1 MEKAE
6 ENGRMMEGIE
16 VRWIKSAIAL
26 ISSIACFGM
35 LPISAQES
43 PAHTLLIIGDSN
55 TEFGPIA
62 NGYASILQANYG
74 KSGSGYIPVNS
85 TYVNLA
91 ASKIRF
97 TMDNNWIN
105 GDMHFNT
112 NRAQPPYYAPS
123 GLWAESAVPGAK
135 LTAVFNGTGIDVYY
149 SAFADGGVFSVE
161 LDGQA
166 VGEVNTRS
174 SKAVTEKQRYAG
186 LADGEHTLVITV
198 VSGRVILSGMDRIAG
213 NTEKGGRAVV
223 HNWGNGASD
232 TTDFLHI
239 EESVFISGIQKL
251 QPDAVVVLLG
261 TNDMVSLDKDAFA
274 KQLTQVVQRVQKATD
289 VPILLVST
297 FRTYVDTPAF
307 SEYITYSYPAVQKQT
322 GVAYWDMCRWFGNS
336 VANLTE
342 SADGV
347 HCNAAAGKR
356 IAAELYNQVQK
367 LLSPEAPPETT
378 VQPPP
383 TGSTTT
389 IATAPST
396 TESTAVSS
404 NSTVA
409 TTAPTVSSSETSST
423 PTPSTSK
430 QTAPTNGNTDVPAG
444 GFPVWAIV
452 LIAAAAAGA
461 IGTGGFFLWKKLK
474 KPAG

>member
-1 MEKAE
+1 M
-6 ENGRMMEGIE
+6 
-16 VRWIKSAIAL
+16 
-26 ISSIACFGM
+26 
-35 LPISAQES
+35 
-43 PAHTLLIIGDSN
+43 LIIGDSN

-62 NGYASILQANYG
+62 NGYASILQADFG

-123 GLWAESAVPGAK
+123 GLWAECAVPGAK
-135 LTAVFNGTGIDVYY
+135 FTAVFNGTGIDVYY
-149 SAFADGGVFSVE
+149 SAFAAGGVFSVE
-161 LDGQA
+161 LDGKT
-166 VGEVNTRS
+166 VGEIQTRS
-174 SKAVTEKQRYAG
+174 SKAVTEKRRYTG

-213 NTEKGGRAVV
+213 STEKGVRAVV

-239 EESVFISGIQKL
+239 EESVFITGIQEV

-261 TNDMVSLDKDAFA
+261 TNDMVSLDKDTFA
-274 KQLTQVVQRVQKATD
+274 KQLTQLVQRVQKATD
-289 VPILLVST
+289 VPILLIST

-307 SEYITYSYPAVQKQT
+307 SEYITYSYSEVQKQT
-322 GVAYWDMCRWFGNS
+322 GVAYWDMCQWFGNS

-342 SADGV
+342 SVDGV
-347 HCNAAAGKR
+347 HCNPMAGKR

-367 LLSPEAPPETT
+367 LLSPETSTEAT
-378 VQPPP
+378 VQPPL
-383 TGSTTT
+383 TGST
-389 IATAPST
+389 IATTPLT
-396 TESTAVSS
+396 TESTASS
-404 NSTVA
+404 LNSTV
-409 TTAPTVSSSETSST
+409 TASASSVSSSETSPMGSST
-423 PTPSTSK
+423 SPHSVSLSTSK
-430 QTAPTNGNTDVPAG
+430 QTVPTSRNTDDPAG

-452 LIAAAAAGA
+452 LIAVAAAGA
-461 IGTGGFFLWKKLK
+461 VGTGGLFLWGKLK
-474 KPAG
+474 KPAD

>member
-1 MEKAE
+1 M
-6 ENGRMMEGIE
+6 IE

-26 ISSIACFGM
+26 ISSVACLGII
-35 LPISAQES
+35 PTSAQES

-62 NGYASILQANYG
+62 NGYASILQANFG

-123 GLWAESAVPGAK
+123 GLWAECAVPGAK
-135 LTAVFNGTGIDVYY
+135 FTAFFNGTGIDVYY

-161 LDGQA
+161 LDGKT
-166 VGEVNTRS
+166 VGEINTRS
-174 SKAVTEKQRYAG
+174 SKAVTEKQRYTG

-213 NTEKGGRAVV
+213 STEKGVRAVV

-239 EESVFISGIQKL
+239 EESVFITGIQKL

-261 TNDMVSLDKDAFA
+261 TNDMASLGKDTFA

-307 SEYITYSYPAVQKQT
+307 SEYITYSYPEVQKQT

-342 SADGV
+342 SSDGV
-347 HCNAAAGKR
+347 HCNPAAGKR

-367 LLSPEAPPETT
+367 LLSPETSTEAT
-378 VQPPP
+378 VQSPL
-383 TGSTTT
+383 TSNT
-389 IATAPST
+389 IATAPPT
-396 TESTAVSS
+396 TESTASS
-404 NSTVA
+404 LNSTV
-409 TTAPTVSSSETSST
+409 TASASSVSSSETSPMGSST
-423 PTPSTSK
+423 SPHSVSLSTSK
-430 QTAPTNGNTDVPAG
+430 QTVPTSRNTDDPAG

-452 LIAAAAAGA
+452 LIAVAAVGA
-461 IGTGGFFLWKKLK
+461 VGTGGLFLWRKLK
-474 KPAG
+474 KPVD